1 MSEAT
6 TTLDGW
12 YCLHDLRSIDWAA
25 WKTLSSDERGQAVS
39 EFLNVVEKWNEVA
52 MKKGS
57 HAMYTVVGQKLI
69 LCL

>member
-1 MSEAT
+1 MAGIVYMIYV
-6 TTLDGW
+6 LLIG
-12 YCLHDLRSIDWAA
+12 A

-52 MKKGS
+52 TAKK
-57 HAMYTVVGQKLI
+57 VVTQCIQLLAKKLI